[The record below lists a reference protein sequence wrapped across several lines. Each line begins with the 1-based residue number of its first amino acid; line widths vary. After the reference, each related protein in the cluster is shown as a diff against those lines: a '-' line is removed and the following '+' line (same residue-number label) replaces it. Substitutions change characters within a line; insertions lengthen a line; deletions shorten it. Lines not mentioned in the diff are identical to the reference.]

1 MGMRIGARTA
11 ALLVTAAAL
20 CAASAPAAQAKTT
33 LGTVEW
39 VPGYA
44 APGTP
49 EKLDK
54 VGLVK
59 VGSPTAKNVLVMEP
73 GTSGGG
79 AYFIPLAVAL
89 TEKSPEW
96 QVWAVERRENLLEKQ
111 SELTKYKEGKVSGEE
126 LFNYYLGYLTN
137 PAVTKHY
144 KPLSERTAV
153 KDGADE
159 WGLNTAVQ
167 DLHIVIEKAKALGGK
182 VVLGGHSLGG
192 QVITA
197 YATWDFGGHPGAEGL
212 SGLVFD
218 DGASSPTPISAGE
231 AEAGLNSLKSGSPW
245 LAFGG
250 IPSPDLGLFSM
261 LGSSLSY
268 KEPTAVSPLAS
279 FGLLPP
285 ELKAKNAKGEAVT
298 PDNEAAFGYDVNV
311 GTSPPNL
318 AAAQAHVGAG
328 LQEPSEAGKPWT
340 WNGAGAITPLP
351 RYSEMLAGGTEKNAD
366 GSEWYFPER
375 LTLDEGAVA
384 NGIPNPAQA
393 VLGVHAIYG
402 ESLPKSLHMLAINS
416 ELDKL
421 FGGSFTTLNF
431 VEDLAAQSGIPSS
444 NLTLINEE
452 DTYAHND
459 PNGAYPANALL
470 EHLVPFLAE
479 L

>member
-1 MGMRIGARTA
+1 MGMRIGARLA
-11 ALLVTAAAL
+11 AFGVVLAAA
-20 CAASAPAAQAKTT
+20 AMVAPAAQAKTK

-39 VPGYA
+39 ISGYA

-59 VGSPTAKNVLVMEP
+59 VGSPTAKNVIVMEP

-79 AYFIPLAVAL
+79 AYFVPFAKAL
-89 TEKSPEW
+89 TEKNPEW
-96 QVWAVERRENLLEKQ
+96 QFWAIERRENLLEKQ
-111 SELTKYKEGKVSGEE
+111 GELTKYKEGKVSGQA
-126 LFNYYLGYLTN
+126 LFDYYLGYITN
-137 PAVTKHY
+137 PAITTHY
-144 KPLSERTAV
+144 TPLSERAAV
-153 KDGADE
+153 KDGAYE

-197 YATWDFGGHPGAEGL
+197 YATWDFSGKPGAEGL
-212 SGLVFD
+212 SGLIFD
-218 DGASSPTPISAGE
+218 DGASSPTAISAAE
-231 AEAGLNSLKSGSPW
+231 AESKLAALKSGSPW

-250 IPSPDLGLFSM
+250 IPAPDLGLFSM
-261 LGSSLSY
+261 LGSALSWH
-268 KEPTAVSPLAS
+268 EPTAVSPLSKFA
-279 FGLLPP
+279 LLPP
-285 ELKAKNAKGEAVT
+285 ELKAKNAKGEVVT
-298 PDNEAAFGYDVNV
+298 PDNAAAFGYDINP
-311 GTSPPNL
+311 GTSPANL

-328 LQEPSEAGKPWT
+328 IEEPAEAGQPWK
-340 WNGAGAITPLP
+340 WNESGAITPLS
-351 RYSEMLAGGTEKNAD
+351 RFSEMLSGAQTKNAD

-375 LTLDEGAVA
+375 LTLDEAAVA

-393 VLGVHAIYG
+393 VLGLHAIHG
-402 ESLPKSLHMLAINS
+402 ESLPKSLHMIAINS

-431 VEDLAAQSGIPSS
+431 VEALAAQSGIPAE
-444 NLTLINEE
+444 NLTLINVEHS
-452 DTYAHND
+452 YAHND
-459 PNGAYPANALL
+459 PNGAYPTNALL
-470 EHLVPFLAE
+470 ENLGPFLKG